1 MSRRERRKREESRA
15 RVRAAEAPIARAA
28 APHPGREPSRS
39 TFGVARAQARLAE
52 ALPDIIYRKP
62 APKPQARRID
72 QEDAQRSERVPGP
85 LVAKRR
91 ADKGQAQ
98 RNEPGLIRADGRP
111 PLENRPTA
119 CKPRPQSNAPRK
131 GGGSSRGF
139 VPWCRK

>member
-15 RVRAAEAPIARAA
+15 RVRAAEAPVARAA

-52 ALPDIIYRKP
+52 ALPEIIYRKP
-62 APKPQARRID
+62 APKPQARRL
-72 QEDAQRSERVPGP
+72 EEEHAQRSEPVPSR

-91 ADKGQAQ
+91 LDKGHAQ
-98 RNEPGLIRADGRP
+98 RSDHVPSRADGRA
-111 PLENRPTA
+111 PLDKSAPA
-119 CKPRPQSNAPRK
+119 CKSRPKSNAPRK